1 MATVIG
7 KVATVSRQ
15 MANDCVKV
23 ATVLANLATVP
34 AQMATHTQVLEVIRK
49 KAVIKC
55 MGRDGNNGKFFS
67 RDENAVKIV

>member
-23 ATVLANLATVP
+23 ATVP

-67 RDENAVKIV
+67 RDENAVKII